1 MGRVVPRLLKSLFKA
16 TILVLAV
23 AVLALISRVV
33 YGYMKETPLLTLREV
48 TIEGCQKTSEK
59 DILSM
64 TQLDRHPNVLSINL
78 AKLKSEVEAHPWIE
92 RAEIRRIFPDRVSIK
107 IIERQPVAII
117 LLDRLY
123 YIDGQGVIFARVP
136 KGRQIDYP
144 VLTGLD
150 RDDFKAQPD
159 EAWGFVSKALR
170 LVRLIE
176 GGETLS
182 QRDISEIHIDKA
194 FGISLYTNE
203 GAIEIKLGLDHY
215 DVKWERLE
223 RVWRH
228 LRKRPLKPAYID
240 CNYEKRVIVKMRDAM
255 AFYPKRSTKYGLVKS
270 HKSDATGKS
279 SRCKARESLGMRRTY
294 QYAAVTKDEAQRS
307 PSALLKAVSMSNG
320 PSVLLR
326 AMSPSTLLRTV
337 SLSNGLSNGRW
348 AFYEAE
354 DS

>member
-23 AVLALISRVV
+23 AVLALISRGV

-59 DILSM
+59 NILSM
-64 TQLDRHPNVLSINL
+64 TQLDRQPNVLSINL
-78 AKLKSEVEAHPWIE
+78 TKLKSEVEAHPWIG
-92 RAEIRRIFPDRVSIK
+92 RAEIRRIFPDRVSIR

-136 KGRQIDYP
+136 KGHQIDHP

-159 EAWGFVSKALR
+159 EAWGFVSKALG
-170 LVRLIE
+170 LVRLMK
-176 GGETLS
+176 GGEILS

-215 DVKWERLE
+215 GAKWKRLE

-240 CNYEKRVIVKMRDAM
+240 CNYEKRVIVKMRDEM
-255 AFYPKRSTKYGLVKS
+255 AWHTKKLIKKGGETYGRK
-270 HKSDATGKS
+270 G
-279 SRCKARESLGMRRTY
+279 
-294 QYAAVTKDEAQRS
+294 
-307 PSALLKAVSMSNG
+307 
-320 PSVLLR
+320 
-326 AMSPSTLLRTV
+326 
-337 SLSNGLSNGRW
+337 
-348 AFYEAE
+348 
-354 DS
+354 